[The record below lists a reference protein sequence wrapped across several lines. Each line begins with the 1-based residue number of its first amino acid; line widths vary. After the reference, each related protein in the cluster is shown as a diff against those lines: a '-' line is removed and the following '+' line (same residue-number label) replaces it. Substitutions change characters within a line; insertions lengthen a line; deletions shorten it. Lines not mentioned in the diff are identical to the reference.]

1 MVTESTNFLPKAM
14 TPPINNLPGISA
26 ALLILLLMSDSAW
39 ALRCGSR
46 LIKEGMV
53 ESQVIELCGQPESIR
68 QLGNVLRPY
77 IVKRPAGGTGL
88 HSTRRVYGGFHQ
100 ELAITEML
108 FNFGP
113 HKLMRVIRFEGGRLT
128 SVETAGYGHREKKGN
143 RSTKSH

>member
-1 MVTESTNFLPKAM
+1 MVTVSTNFLPKAM
-14 TPPINNLPGISA
+14 TPRINSLPGISA
-26 ALLILLLMSDSAW
+26 ALIILLLMSDSAC

-46 LIKEGMV
+46 LVKEGMV

-68 QLGNVLRPY
+68 RLGNVLRPY
-77 IVKRPAGGTGL
+77 IVKIPAGKTGH
-88 HSTRRVYGGFHQ
+88 HSTRRVYGGYHQ
-100 ELAITEML
+100 ELAVTEML

-128 SVETAGYGHREKKGN
+128 GIETAGYGYRKKKDN